1 MALAPVSGMTTAVCA
16 ALGVSR
22 ASVQRRRC
30 RLAAPPTIARQRP
43 KPIRALS
50 GPQQQA
56 VLDLLHAPR
65 FADQAPAEIYASLL
79 DEGVYHCS
87 IRTMYR
93 ILDQH
98 GEVRERREQL
108 RHPVYRKPELLAERP
123 NQVWSWDITKLMGPT
138 KWSYFYLYVIFSTSS
153 AAVWSAGVWLMQR
166 AVLLRPLSD
175 DASAHP
181 ARRPR
186 WSDESQGHRIAAR

>member
-1 MALAPVSGMTTAVCA
+1 MPVWHCVYREPKPSSTSKKSCGAAGHPTGHPAGTQRRRTLTEAVVALAPVSGMTTAVCA

-98 GEVRERREQL
+98 GEVRSKA
-108 RHPVYRKPELLAERP
+108 RKAL
-123 NQVWSWDITKLMGPT
+123 
-138 KWSYFYLYVIFSTSS
+138 
-153 AAVWSAGVWLMQR
+153 
-166 AVLLRPLSD
+166 
-175 DASAHP
+175 
-181 ARRPR
+181 
-186 WSDESQGHRIAAR
+186 